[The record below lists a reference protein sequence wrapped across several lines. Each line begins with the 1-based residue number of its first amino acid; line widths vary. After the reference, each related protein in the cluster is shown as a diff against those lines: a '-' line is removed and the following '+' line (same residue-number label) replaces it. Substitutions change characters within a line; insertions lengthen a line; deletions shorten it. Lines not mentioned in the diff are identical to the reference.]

1 MIFIFNTF
9 LGRARACHRLI
20 EESIATLVKHFLL
33 CPAAT
38 DGITQPRN
46 ELFFFFTCF
55 VDLLGR
61 AAWFTVNV
69 IKQLTVWYLRL
80 LSEKKQKPCF
90 LLCLEE
96 DFFLAFFSPLSA
108 IADRNRNLRRGLLI
122 RLKLKHGF
130 CNILLKK
137 GFENKYDL
145 DPNKQCFKRT
155 SDTFK
160 TLRVVFWGGVLEK
173 ALITGFAS
181 VAFKENK
188 LNNTSRKL

>member
-9 LGRARACHRLI
+9 LGRARACRRLI

-96 DFFLAFFSPLSA
+96 DFFFSFLFPPQCHSRQESQLAQR
-108 IADRNRNLRRGLLI
+108 IAYKI
-122 RLKLKHGF
+122 KVKTW
-130 CNILLKK
+130 IL
-137 GFENKYDL
+137 
-145 DPNKQCFKRT
+145 
-155 SDTFK
+155 
-160 TLRVVFWGGVLEK
+160 
-173 ALITGFAS
+173 
-181 VAFKENK
+181 
-188 LNNTSRKL
+188 